1 MRAAEF
7 DLHRLDMSTV
17 VPLGHVLMSP
27 QAFAFSWDSEHFHQQ
42 QIPGRDPQAPPHPDV
57 WGRFLKAS

>member
-1 MRAAEF
+1 MLAPEY
-7 DLHRLDMSTV
+7 DLHRHDMSTV
-17 VPLGHVLMSP
+17 VPLGQVLMIP

-42 QIPGRDPQAPPHPDV
+42 QIPSRDQQAPPHPDV